1 MSLGPL
7 MIDVAGTG
15 LTASDREI
23 LQHPLVGS
31 VILFTRNY
39 VDPKQLAALV
49 TDIQSVRTPALLVA
63 VDHEGGRVQRFRP
76 GFSAL
81 PPLRRIGQVF
91 ETDPAQ
97 GLAMAR
103 SLAWLMATE
112 VLACGLDFSFA
123 PCVDLDYGL
132 SEIIGDRSFHARS
145 EQVSQL
151 AIAYMHGMRD
161 AGMAATAKHFPGH
174 GAVVADSHHALP
186 VDRRALAD
194 MDHDLLPYRRLI
206 ANGLPA
212 VMVAHVLYPRVD
224 DVPASFSRR
233 WVDGVLRQE
242 LGFNGLVFAD
252 DLTMGGAAAIGD
264 LLERAQRAQAAGC
277 DVLPVCNDRPG
288 VEGLLDRMEKL
299 GMAVDPASQLR
310 LVRMRGR
317 KQVSFENLSASAA
330 WQGAREWLARSAASP
345 PALNLESGGRDAGG

>member
-7 MIDVAGTG
+7 MIDVAGTA
-15 LTASDREI
+15 LTAADREV
-23 LQHPLVGS
+23 LAHPLVGS

-39 VDPKQLAALV
+39 ADPAQLAALV
-49 TDIQSVRTPALLVA
+49 ADIQAVRSPALLVA

-81 PPLRRIGQVF
+81 PPLRRIGHVF
-91 ETDPAQ
+91 DADAAE

-103 SLAWLMATE
+103 ALGWLMATE

-132 SEIIGDRSFHARS
+132 SEIIGDRAFHARA
-145 EQVSQL
+145 QHVSQL

-161 AGMAATAKHFPGH
+161 AGMAATAKHYPGH
-174 GAVVADSHHALP
+174 GAVVADSHLALP
-186 VDRRALAD
+186 VDRREFID
-194 MDHDLLPYRRLI
+194 MEPDLLPYRRLI
-206 ANGLPA
+206 DNGLPA
-212 VMVAHVLYPRVD
+212 VMVAHVLYPAVD

-233 WVDGVLRQE
+233 WIDGVLRQE
-242 LGFNGLVFAD
+242 LGFKGLIFAD
-252 DLTMGGAAAIGD
+252 DLTMGGAAAAGD
-264 LLERAQRAQAAGC
+264 LIQRAQRAQAAGC

-288 VEGLLDRMEKL
+288 VERLLDQFKP
-299 GMAVDPASQLR
+299 AVEPASQMR

-317 KQVSFENLSASAA
+317 KQLRFENLAASTA
-330 WQGAREWLARSAASP
+330 WQSAREWLLKSAASP
-345 PALNLESGGRDAGG
+345 PELTFNAGGTDAGGA